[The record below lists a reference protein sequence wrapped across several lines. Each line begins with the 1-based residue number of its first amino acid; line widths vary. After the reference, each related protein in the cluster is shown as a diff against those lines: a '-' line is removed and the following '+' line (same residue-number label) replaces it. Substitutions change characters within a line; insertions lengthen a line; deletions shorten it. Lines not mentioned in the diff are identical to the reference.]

1 MSAVFVKRS
10 LPNYAQP
17 WQTQQQRSAVGSA
30 FVIDTEN
37 RYILT
42 NCHVVAHHITIHVR
56 RPGHP
61 KKWKAS
67 QLCEGKA
74 CDLALMTVGSFRTEA
89 LHPTHN
95 LLTASP
101 QSSRKHNPSASVCK
115 SIRCL
120 RSIKFLRFYRTK
132 QLSAC
137 DCHVAC
143 SPEYIGHESKDEIFP
158 DIGTIYSDLLQ
169 FCAY

>member
-1 MSAVFVKRS
+1 MFVKRS

-37 RYILT
+37 RHILT
-42 NCHVVAHHITIHVR
+42 NSHVVAHHITIHVR

-74 CDLALMTVGSFRTEA
+74 CDLALMTVGALAT
-89 LHPTHN
+89 LHPSHI
-95 LLTASP
+95 LLYRPAQPEETRCVYATAS
-101 QSSRKHNPSASVCK
+101 
-115 SIRCL
+115 
-120 RSIKFLRFYRTK
+120 F
-132 QLSAC
+132 
-137 DCHVAC
+137 C
-143 SPEYIGHESKDEIFP
+143 SPV
-158 DIGTIYSDLLQ
+158 
-169 FCAY
+169 